1 MEARDLTLLR
11 VLAETRNITRAAARL
26 YMTQSAVSK
35 RLKSLERELGAVLL
49 VRTHSGVR
57 FTPAG
62 EAVLAYG
69 EQARRRME
77 ELHKTLAA
85 LDQTPGGTIR
95 VGTVL
100 PYALGRLPGCA
111 AAFARTF
118 PAVRLKIC
126 IGTDGELQQKLLDG
140 ELDLAVT
147 TTACRWTGPRHFL
160 FREALCVAGA
170 GSRRDNGLRTRPY
183 LAYPLESLQEN
194 EVRLW
199 LQENQLELPPLERPL
214 DLAVCRELV
223 RSGAGWSLLPES
235 LVPEGTF
242 AVPAVFASGE
252 PLCLPLTLLCQSY
265 LEELP
270 ILQQFVTLIKKKHL

>member
-11 VLAETRNITRAAARL
+11 VLAETRNITRAATRL

-35 RLKSLERELGAVLL
+35 RLKALEQELGAVLL

-69 EQARRRME
+69 EQARRRLE
-77 ELHKTLAA
+77 ELTKTLAA
-85 LDQTPGGTIR
+85 LDQTPGGIIR
-95 VGTVL
+95 VGAVL
-100 PYALGRLPGCA
+100 PYALGRLPVCA
-111 AAFARTF
+111 AAFARAF
-118 PAVRLKIC
+118 PTVQVKIC
-126 IGTDGELQQKLLDG
+126 TGTDRELQQKLLDG
-140 ELDLAVT
+140 DLDLAVT
-147 TTACRWTGPRHFL
+147 TTACRWTGPRQFL

-170 GSRRDNGLRTRPY
+170 GPRRDNGLRTRPY
-183 LAYPLESLQEN
+183 LPYALESLQES

-235 LVPEGTF
+235 LVPKDTF

-270 ILQQFVTLIKKKHL
+270 ILQQFVTLIKKKHF